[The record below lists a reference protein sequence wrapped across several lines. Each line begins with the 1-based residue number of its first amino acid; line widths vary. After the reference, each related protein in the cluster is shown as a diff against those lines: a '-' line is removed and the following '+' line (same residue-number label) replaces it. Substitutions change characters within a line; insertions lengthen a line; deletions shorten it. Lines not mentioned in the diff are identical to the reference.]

1 MCEELPPVKALSFLQ
16 NEVSSTVDHNDAE
29 ESAVF
34 RSLLSHLLMPSI
46 TPTPAP
52 SRHPSTNGAS
62 GGRESDSEDRDT
74 RPKKRSRQSTP
85 EEAWTSKLDEG
96 EVVTEGASS
105 SESESSSLLA
115 SSSLLTFE
123 EDPEERE
130 MRASGA
136 ASLSAER
143 FQQRSEVF
151 ESLLEFVGQDAKQP
165 SGSLLDMMNGIEEDS

>member
-16 NEVSSTVDHNDAE
+16 NEVSSTVDHSNAE
-29 ESAVF
+29 ESTVF

-46 TPTPAP
+46 TPTSA
-52 SRHPSTNGAS
+52 SSHHPSTNSAS
-62 GGRESDSEDRDT
+62 GRWESGPQDCDA

-85 EEAWTSKLDEG
+85 EEAWTSKLDED

-105 SESESSSLLA
+105 SDSETFSLLA
-115 SSSLLTFE
+115 SHSLMTFE

-130 MRASGA
+130 MRDSGST
-136 ASLSAER
+136 SLSAER
-143 FQQRSEVF
+143 FQQRTEVF

-165 SGSLLDMMNGIEEDS
+165 SGSLLDMMNGIEDP